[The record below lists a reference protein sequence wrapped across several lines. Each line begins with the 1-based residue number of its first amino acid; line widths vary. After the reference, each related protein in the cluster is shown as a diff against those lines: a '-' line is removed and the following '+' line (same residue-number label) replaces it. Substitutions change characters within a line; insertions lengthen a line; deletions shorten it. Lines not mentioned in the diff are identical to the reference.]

1 MDIERRISFF
11 LQKVYDGSKKNQA
24 EAQIRMR
31 VQWCGLMLQVNAGHK
46 INPSK
51 WVTSSARCKNNASN
65 LKGVSGVK
73 INKDIQKLSDVVE
86 DVFKAYEVKG
96 IAPTKEQLKTAINE
110 ANGKKVAKT
119 ENMTIQTA
127 FLQYICERGK
137 LSSWEDSTMMK
148 HYTIRRILCDFDS
161 ELLVSCVESKMLHRY
176 HEYLLDRGMQ
186 NSSIKKHF
194 SFLRAFLQWATDKE
208 LLKTDWK
215 LFKPEIKLIH
225 KKAVVF
231 LTWDELMKV
240 YNLKFREDKKYL
252 ERVKDCFCF
261 SCFTGLRYS
270 DLKALKRTDVF
281 KSHIQV
287 TTEKTDT
294 TLQIDLNKYSSA
306 ILDKYKDM
314 DLEGYALPV
323 PSNQKMNEYLKDIGF
338 MAELKEP
345 ITKVYYKGSERI
357 EEVNPKF
364 KLLGTHSG
372 RRTFIC
378 NALMLGVNAE
388 VVMQWT
394 GHKDYKQMMPYIA
407 VATDVKRKAMELF
420 NR

>member
-1 MDIERRISFF
+1 MDIEKRISFF
-11 LQKVYDGSKKNQA
+11 LQKVYDGTKKNQG

-46 INPSK
+46 ITPSK
-51 WVTSSARCKNNASN
+51 WITASGRCKNGASN
-65 LKGVSGVK
+65 IKGVSGAK
-73 INKDIQKLSDVVE
+73 INRDIQKLSDAVE
-86 DVFKAYEVKG
+86 DIFKAYEVKG
-96 IAPTKEQLKTAINE
+96 IIPTKEQLKAAIAE
-110 ANGKKVAKT
+110 ANGKKVAKM

-127 FLQYICERGK
+127 FLQYIVERGK
-137 LSSWEDSTMMK
+137 LNSWEDSTMIK

-161 ELLVSCVESKMLHRY
+161 ELLVLNVDVKMLHRY
-176 HEYLLDRGMQ
+176 HDYLLDRGMQ

-194 SFLRAFLQWATDKE
+194 SFLRAFLQWASDKE

-215 LFKPEIKLIH
+215 SFKPEIKLIH

-231 LTWDELMKV
+231 LSWDELMKV
-240 YNLKFREDKKYL
+240 YELKFSAEKKHL
-252 ERVKDCFCF
+252 ERVRDCFCF

-294 TLQIDLNKYSSA
+294 TLQIDLNKYSSS
-306 ILDKYKDM
+306 ILDKYKD
-314 DLEGYALPV
+314 LGGYALPV

-338 MAELKEP
+338 MAGITEP
-345 ITKVYYKGSERI
+345 ITQVYYKGTERI

-364 KLLGTHSG
+364 KLMGTHTG

-407 VATDVKRKAMELF
+407 VATDVKRKSMELF